1 MLKKVSFYRLI
12 LPLSFATLFLFSA
25 CHYRRGDAYT
35 WSGTADTVAYFVKS
49 KGRHLN
55 NKLTRLMWVHENK
68 LDDFKVIYL
77 SDSLT
82 VGKERSILLFSTS
95 LPDIGDDLLQ
105 KGFMGTFSSRQVTTY
120 LVVTRKDMKRY
131 LKPLK
136 KP

>member
-1 MLKKVSFYRLI
+1 MLQKVSIYRLI
-12 LPLSFATLFLFSA
+12 LPVILATLFLLSA
-25 CHYRRGDAYT
+25 CRYRRGDAYT

-55 NKLTRLMWVHENK
+55 NKLARLTWVHENK
-68 LDDFKVIYL
+68 LDDFRIIYL
-77 SDSLT
+77 SDSVT
-82 VGKERSILLFSTS
+82 VGKERSILLFSTA
-95 LPDIGDDLLQ
+95 LPDISDDMLQ

-120 LVVTRKDMKRY
+120 LVVTRKDLNRF

>member
-1 MLKKVSFYRLI
+1 MLKKGSYYRLI

-25 CHYRRGDAYT
+25 CRYRRGDAYT
-35 WSGTADTVAYFVKS
+35 WSGTADTVTYFVKS

-55 NKLTRLMWVHENK
+55 NKLTRLIWVHENK

-77 SDSLT
+77 SDSVT

-120 LVVTRKDMKRY
+120 LVVTRKDMNRF